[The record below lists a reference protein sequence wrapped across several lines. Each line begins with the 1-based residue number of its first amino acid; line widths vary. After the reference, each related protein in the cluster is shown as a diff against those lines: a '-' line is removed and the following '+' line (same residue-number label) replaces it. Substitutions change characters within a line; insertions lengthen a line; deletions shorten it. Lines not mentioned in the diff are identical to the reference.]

1 MRGLPRCVRQE
12 PEFSPSRVA
21 PCRSAQPRLTGP
33 TGKCT
38 LQVPTQSIETLGW
51 TQPLK
56 FKKVVTLMCQADGG
70 RYRSLVAGPSTLFRS
85 LLRPVRKQRRTGI
98 GEMMDRGANAALH
111 LALGFT

>member
-21 PCRSAQPRLTGP
+21 PCRSAQRLTGP
-33 TGKCT
+33 TGKCP
-38 LQVPTQSIETLGW
+38 LQIPTQSIESLGW

-56 FKKVVTLMCQADGG
+56 FKKVVTLMCQTDGG
-70 RYRSLVAGPSTLFRS
+70 RYGSLVAGPSTLFGS

-98 GEMMDRGANAALH
+98 GEMVDRGANAALH
-111 LALGFT
+111 LTLGIR